1 MWYMCRY
8 VVCVVHV
15 WYIVCVAYVA
25 CGVYICGLSVVCLHV
40 WYVELVVCNVYRVRG
55 M

>member
-1 MWYMCRY
+1 MCHGEDILY
-8 VVCVVHV
+8 VCACVWCVVCGICVVCVM
-15 WYIVCVAYVA
+15 
-25 CGVYICGLSVVCLHV
+25 CGRVRV